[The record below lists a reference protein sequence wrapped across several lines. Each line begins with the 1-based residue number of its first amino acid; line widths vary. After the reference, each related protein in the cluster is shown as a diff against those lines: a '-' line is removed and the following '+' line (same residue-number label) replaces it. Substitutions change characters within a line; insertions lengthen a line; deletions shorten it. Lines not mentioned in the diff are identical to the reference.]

1 MKVKELIELL
11 QQHDQESRVVIP
23 GYEGG
28 YNDISGANSYDI
40 CLNVYDQ
47 WYYGDHELITET
59 VNHRD
64 YQIEKAVILD

>member
-28 YNDISGANSYDI
+28 FDDIFHVSPSNI
-40 CLNVYDQ
+40 CLNVYHQ
-47 WYYGDHELITET
+47 WYYGDHETVKEA

-64 YQIEKAVILD
+64 YEIEKAVILD